1 MSPKALIGWTESDLS
16 RRAKGD
22 PGKVELARLFRQHT
36 PMSRQWIAD
45 RLRMGSASNVS
56 KLTAPPKGVE
66 YDNRP
71 LYFLEK

>member
-1 MSPKALIGWTESDLS
+1 MRTDPDLS
-16 RRAKGD
+16 QRAKQA
-22 PGKVELARLFRQHT
+22 PGKVEQARLLRQHT
-36 PMSRQWIAD
+36 PMSRRWMAD
-45 RLRMGSASNVS
+45 RLRMGSSSNVS